1 MIFPR
6 TTNDKGILR
15 SSDGLYD
22 ELKTNEVL
30 RHYEE
35 KKKESPT
42 VMIDKLIESA
52 IDHAAKTNNLTLEEV
67 KKIAPGKAKRN
78 IHDDL
83 TLVYINL
90 EGQIS

>member
-1 MIFPR
+1 MIFPL
-6 TTNDKGILR
+6 TKNDKGILL